1 MEMPTMR
8 KLLKN
13 AATITP
19 ATITPT
25 PTPTPGLGSA
35 SIAPPARSTD
45 TPRMK
50 ISNRFVL
57 RPIHL
62 SQSIGECRSRGEL
75 SAVGPVW
82 SAQPGFRRCTHQWN
96 RGAPA
101 SRFCLKSRGGASLS
115 GDSVARASGDVA
127 QLAEHLL
134 CKQGVVGSIPIV
146 STIKAPGS
154 SATGGFLVSGGPM
167 ACTSDPSSSGDVCCR
182 RSQLQIRSK

>member
-1 MEMPTMR
+1 MR

-19 ATITPT
+19 ATIT

-134 CKQGVVGSIPIV
+134 CKQDVVGSIPIV
-146 STIKAPGS
+146 STNK
-154 SATGGFLVSGGPM
+154 SAGKELFLALIESAVVPLS
-167 ACTSDPSSSGDVCCR
+167 C
-182 RSQLQIRSK
+182 QYE